1 MLTNE
6 QRQETVLR
14 LQTALCTTAKSHRLV
29 GSKRDLH
36 PGTNMAIQWGAI
48 TLSYSGLEQTLKYLV
63 AVERGKTIEGVR
75 KSLKKDGHDLFK
87 IFGCLEED
95 TKETLREHYAVYQ
108 SLHSYIEMPTLD
120 EFLCDVSRAPN
131 EKDGIVTGYERWR
144 YLLIEEKS
152 IPRNSAEAMLSI
164 WSVAVRIAERKE
176 CPKTLPR
183 MLEDE
188 IKKEILDRLNRFLD
202 RSRSQSIQ
210 RRCIW
215 RVRPGGSLNTFAK
228 FIWNHERGRPDTFGG
243 APQEVR
249 EALGRRL
256 EALDEEKLSDD
267 TLFFIQRARGYSPL
281 GLSIRW
287 NDTSGRFEKVPWNL
301 CPMTSDNCPED
312 AIEKDAIQLDCS
324 TTRRDLVRELYR
336 DFSVREQAQPT
347 KTGLWTRTVSAVKH
361 TDQGEEWRVE
371 IWQQC
376 LDNRIW
382 VTWQGGES
390 EAAERRKSELGL
402 RDPEAIETEWRQDEE
417 N

>member
-1 MLTNE
+1 M
-6 QRQETVLR
+6 
-14 LQTALCTTAKSHRLV
+14 
-29 GSKRDLH
+29 
-36 PGTNMAIQWGAI
+36 
-48 TLSYSGLEQTLKYLV
+48 
-63 AVERGKTIEGVR
+63 
-75 KSLKKDGHDLFK
+75 
-87 IFGCLEED
+87 
-95 TKETLREHYAVYQ
+95 REHYAVYQ
-108 SLHSYIEMPTLD
+108 SLHSYIEIPTLD

-131 EKDGIVTGYERWR
+131 EKDGIATGYERWR

-164 WSVAVRIAERKE
+164 WSTAVRIAKRKE
-176 CPKTLPR
+176 EPKISRR
-183 MLEDE
+183 MLKGE
-188 IKKEILDRLNRFLD
+188 IDAEIRKWLNCSPGKQCLGRRLNA
-202 RSRSQSIQ
+202 
-210 RRCIW
+210 
-215 RVRPGGSLNTFAK
+215 FAK

-249 EALGRRL
+249 EALGRWL
-256 EALDEEKLSDD
+256 EALDEEKLSYD
-267 TLFFIQRARGYSPL
+267 TLFFIQRARGCSSL

-301 CPMTSDNCPED
+301 CPMTSDNCPEG

-371 IWQQC
+371 VWQRF

-382 VTWQGGES
+382 VTWKGGES
-390 EAAERRKSELGL
+390 EAATDRKFELGL
-402 RDPEAIETEWRQDEE
+402 CDPWVIVTE
-417 N
+417 